1 MRRNCLTDETAL
13 IKYYNHEK
21 TSGFIGRGSSSVKRR
36 RAPSVAPPCDLYV
49 LSGLFKVDTTRCSC
63 KLNNEKNTIPRTEI
77 AHKNDKTVTC
87 QPSGLLLGCHAEQ
100 FTQGGVDVN
109 HRTQLGYCGTTA
121 HQDAGFLN
129 QVGSVSAKGVTAEDV
144 SPIGL

>member
-1 MRRNCLTDETAL
+1 MRQNSLTNETAL

-21 TSGFIGRGSSSVKRR
+21 TSGFIGRGF
-36 RAPSVAPPCDLYV
+36 APPCDLYV
-49 LSGLFKVDTTRCSC
+49 LSRLFKVDTTRCSC
-63 KLNNEKNTIPRTEI
+63 KLKNEKNTIPRTEI
-77 AHKNDKTVTC
+77 AHKNVKTVTC
-87 QPSGLLLGCHAEQ
+87 HPSGLLLSRHAEQ

-129 QVGSVSAKGVTAEDV
+129 QVGSVSAKGVTTEDA